1 MRLTKLISFGGLF
14 LLIGFAFF
22 VGGFKSSSLAITGFL
37 TGIVLVY
44 GKVGLTAGLRN
55 FLIRKDGNA
64 FFQQF
69 LLIFFTFLLFVPI
82 AHFTP
87 SSPELAPISLS
98 LVFGS
103 FLFGVGMQ
111 LSNACGSGCIL
122 ALGAGSKVMLYAIP
136 TFILGSLW
144 GSFWAPSFHKLAALE
159 PVLLHPL
166 INLALLLAVLSYF
179 LWSKKAQ
186 VPTKKI
192 FFLLLIASVSLGLIF
207 LVSKSP
213 WQVTFGFTLLG
224 AKLYSFLGGSL
235 ASSEFWNLEMPNQ
248 ALRSPLL
255 TDAST
260 LINLG
265 VILGALAWVSF
276 ISPSSSKEKISW
288 REIIAGVLGG
298 LMMGIGARFAFGCN
312 IGAFIGGI
320 ASGSLHGW
328 IWIVFAIFGSYIGIA
343 LRPYF
348 GMRPLN

>member
-1 MRLTKLISFGGLF
+1 MKFTKFISFAGIVLLLWQAF
-14 LLIGFAFF
+14 L

-44 GKVGLTAGLRN
+44 GKVGLAGGLRN

-87 SSPELAPISLS
+87 SNLELAPISLS

-103 FLFGVGMQ
+103 ILFGIGMQ

-122 ALGAGSKVMLYAIP
+122 ALGTGSKVMLYAIP
-136 TFILGSLW
+136 TFILGSLL
-144 GSFWAPSFHKLAALE
+144 GSFWVPSFLALGSLK

-166 INLALLLAVLSYF
+166 INLALLVAVLSCF

-192 FFLLLIASVSLGLIF
+192 FILLFVASVSLGLIF
-207 LVSKSP
+207 LVALSP
-213 WQVTFGFTLLG
+213 WQVTFGFTLWG
-224 AKLYSFLGGSL
+224 AKLYSFLGGDL
-235 ASSEFWNLEMPNQ
+235 VSSEFWNLEMPKT
-248 ALRSPLL
+248 ALQNPLL
-255 TDAST
+255 RDTST
-260 LINLG
+260 LVNLG

-276 ISPSSSKEKISW
+276 SKTSSKEKISC
-288 REIIAGVLGG
+288 REIVAGILGG

-328 IWIVFAIFGSYIGIA
+328 VWIVFALLGTYLGIQ
-343 LRPYF
+343 LRPLF
-348 GMRPLN
+348 GMSK